1 MAEFPHRRVDAG
13 GVGLN
18 VYLLGDPARPCIV
31 MLHGMRDVALGLLPI
46 AERLARDYHVL
57 LTDLRGHGASDRPG
71 NYAMGAFVFDLHRVV
86 SELAHAPVALFGH
99 SLGGQIAVRFAALF
113 PELTAGAVI
122 VEGIGPPERPHLAA
136 PGAALRS
143 EGQRLLGTF
152 GLPAVTRALPSLE
165 FAAERLLANNPRLG
179 SSRARELAV
188 QATERDADG
197 NLVWAFDPRVA
208 SVFTTSNESNR
219 YWAGVGCPT
228 LLVTGARA
236 GEYWSRAVPGNVG
249 WSGDYAPGELEAR
262 LALFT
267 DHEHQQ
273 FENSGHMVHFDEP
286 ERLAEATCEFLRRR
300 YE

>member
-1 MAEFPHRRVDAG
+1 VAEFPRVRVDAG
-13 GVGLN
+13 GVGVN
-18 VYLLGDPARPCIV
+18 VYLLGDPARPAV
-31 MLHGMRDVALGLLPI
+31 VLLHGMRDVALGLLPI

-57 LTDLRGHGASDRPG
+57 LADLRGHGASDRPG
-71 NYAMGAFVFDLHRVV
+71 SYAMGAYVFDLHRVV
-86 SELAHAPVALFGH
+86 SELGRPPLALFGH

-113 PELTAGAVI
+113 PELTAAAVI
-122 VEGIGPPERPHLAA
+122 VEGLGPPERRYLAD
-136 PGAALRS
+136 PGAALRA

-152 GLPAVTRALPSLE
+152 SLPAVTRALPSVE

-179 SSRARELAV
+179 QARARELAA

-208 SVFTTSNESNR
+208 SVFMTSNDSSR
-219 YWAGVGCPT
+219 YWSGVRCPT
-228 LLVTGARA
+228 LLITGARA
-236 GEYWSRAVPGNVG
+236 GEYWSRSVPGDAG
-249 WSGDYAPGELEAR
+249 WSGDYGPGELEAR
-262 LALFT
+262 LAHFP

-286 ERLAEATCEFLRRR
+286 ERLAEVTSDFLRRC